1 MGRIHAQPRRP
12 HYASAVTPILQPRPW
27 SFVETVRVAVLA
39 CACGFAAAQPV
50 PKAAEPAVLRVVF
63 PVAESG
69 FDPQVASDEYSA
81 NLCRAIFDP
90 LYTYDYFAR
99 PVRLVPNTAAAL
111 PQIADGGR
119 TYTIRVRPGIFF
131 PPHPAFGGTPRELT
145 AADYAYSIRRVA
157 DPKVRS
163 YWLYLLEGRLAGL
176 DGLLADARRT
186 GAFDYD
192 APIEG
197 LQVLDRFTLRL
208 RFRDPDYGFQHWLTT
223 NNFAAVAREV
233 VEAKKDES
241 NRVMEDPVGT
251 GPYRLA
257 EWRRSQRVV
266 LEANPHFRDLRY
278 PAPGADAADAAVARG
293 LTGRRLP
300 LTPRVE
306 VTIVEEAQPRLLS
319 FRRGDLDYVEVP
331 TSISNTVLAGDTLL
345 PELSSR
351 GVRLHRTVDPA
362 LAFVFFN
369 LDDPVVGGY
378 SPERVALRRAI
389 TMARDRKTASA
400 ILAHGQ
406 ATPANQLVPPPVP
419 GHELAFAFTDPY
431 DPASARALLDRFGYR
446 DRDGDGWREQPDGSP
461 LTLVKGSTND
471 AAARNSDEL
480 WKKNMD
486 AVGLRIGFV
495 KQTWPELNKLTEN
508 GKLMM
513 WNLAWIS
520 SIPDAD
526 SFLSPL
532 YSKNVGLSNDA
543 RFRLPAY
550 DEAYDAARKLPPGAA
565 RLPYYRK
572 MNELVTAWAPWI
584 IDQYTFANILAQP
597 WLRGY
602 KQNPFLR
609 HQWEYYAVG
618 DRK

>member
-1 MGRIHAQPRRP
+1 MPPR
-12 HYASAVTPILQPRPW
+12 L
-27 SFVETVRVAVLA
+27 VLPLA
-39 CACGFAAAQPV
+39 LLAFGCGLAAAQPA
-50 PKAAEPAVLRVVF
+50 PGAPESKVLRVVF

-69 FDPQVASDEYSA
+69 FDPQAVFDEYSA

-90 LYTYDYFAR
+90 LYHYDYFAR
-99 PVRLVPNTAAAL
+99 PVKLVPNTAAAL
-111 PQIADGGR
+111 PQITDGGR

-131 PPHPAFGGTPRELT
+131 PPHPAFGGKPRELT
-145 AADYAYSIRRVA
+145 AADYAYSIRRMA
-157 DPKVRS
+157 DPKLRS
-163 YWLYLLEGRLAGL
+163 YWLYLLENRLVGL
-176 DGLLADARRT
+176 DEPLARARRT

-197 LQVLDRFTLRL
+197 LQVVDRYTLRL
-208 RFRDPDYGFQHWLTT
+208 RFRDPDFAFQHWLTT
-223 NNFAAVAREV
+223 IYFAAVAREV

-266 LEANPHFRDLRY
+266 LEANPHFRDVRY
-278 PAPGADAADAAVARG
+278 PAPGADPADAAIARG

-331 TSISNTVLAGDTLL
+331 TSISNTVLAGDRLL
-345 PELSSR
+345 PELAQR
-351 GVRLHRTVDPA
+351 GVRLHRTTDPA
-362 LAFVFFN
+362 LGFVFFN

-378 SPERVALRRAI
+378 TPERVALRRAI
-389 TMARDRKTASA
+389 TMARDRKSASA
-400 ILAHGQ
+400 ILSHGQ
-406 ATPANQLVPPPVP
+406 ATPADQLVPPPVP
-419 GHELAFAFTDPY
+419 GHEPSFAFRDPY
-431 DPASARALLDRFGYR
+431 DPAAARALLDRFGYR

-461 LTLVKGSTND
+461 LALAKGSTND
-471 AAARNSDEL
+471 AAARNADEL

-526 SFLSPL
+526 SFFSPL

-550 DEAYDAARKLPPGAA
+550 DEAYDAARKLPPGPA
-565 RLPYYRK
+565 RTAYYRK
-572 MNELVTAWAPWI
+572 MNELVVAWAPWI

-597 WLRGY
+597 WLEGY
-602 KQNPFLR
+602 KQNPFVR

-618 DRK
+618 ERR